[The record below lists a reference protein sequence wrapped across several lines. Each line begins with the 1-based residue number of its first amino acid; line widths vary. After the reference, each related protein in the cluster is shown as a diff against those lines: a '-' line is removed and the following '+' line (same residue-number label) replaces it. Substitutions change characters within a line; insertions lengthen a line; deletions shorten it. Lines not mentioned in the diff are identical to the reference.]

1 MPIINGVF
9 TPLTLETALS
19 QVIAD
24 APASIVFSP
33 GNPPELILATMF
45 AQAAVYVDEN
55 EGELMALFMS
65 PVGAMIDAMN
75 PNNPR
80 KAAIYASGY
89 ITITNSTAIAAVIP
103 VNTIVTAPNGQQYT
117 ITIGGTVPAKVGGTN
132 GTLNLPVAA
141 VDSGIVSNIPANQA
155 FTIDGFSSLTA
166 LNPLPFL
173 NGAAAES
180 DAIYLNRIISERT
193 EYGTQNGSV
202 AVETEIKKYYPDAY
216 MYVNNTGVAL
226 SDPVPVPA
234 NGYNLVVKTPSGILA
249 DGYEIAPALNIL
261 ASRLEFIN
269 SQNVGSTFHTVLSGS
284 VLNSGVPLSYYFTCA
299 QPVDTTIAM
308 QINIRASSNATE
320 AELISQANS
329 FAAAFLNRLMTMFSG
344 ISGSTDVTYN
354 DGIHTPVVTAVD
366 ITGSESQSGTIA
378 PQFGIG
384 TIEALV
390 NDLSTM
396 KNTPQILFD
405 AVDSMTITIDPQV
418 LGESP
423 IVLTIGG
430 ATTFIDFKNDQLFS
444 DYTSFYDRFMF
455 IDPANITI
463 TMVVSGWM

>member
-9 TPLTLETALS
+9 TPLTLETALN

-65 PVGAMIDAMN
+65 PVGAMIDTMN

-80 KAAIYASGY
+80 KSAIYASGY
-89 ITITNSTAIAAVIP
+89 ITITNPETEAAVIP
-103 VNTIVTAPNGQQYT
+103 VNTIATAPNGQQYT
-117 ITIGGTVPAKVGGTN
+117 ITAGGTVPGSS
-132 GTLNLPVAA
+132 GTLNLPVTA

-166 LNPLPFL
+166 ANPLPFL

-180 DAIYLNRIISERT
+180 DAVYLNRIISERT

-216 MYVNNTGVAL
+216 MYVNNTGVSL
-226 SDPVPVPA
+226 SDPVPVPS

-249 DGYEIAPALNIL
+249 DGYEIAQILNIL
-261 ASRLEFIN
+261 ASRLEFTN
-269 SQNVGSTFHTVLSGS
+269 SQNLGSIFHVVLSGS
-284 VLNSGVPLSYYFTCA
+284 VLNSGVPLSYYFTVA
-299 QPVDTTIAM
+299 QAVETTIAM

-329 FAAAFLNRLMTMFSG
+329 FATAFLNRLMTMFSG
-344 ISGSTDVTYN
+344 INGSTDVTYD
-354 DGIHTPVVTAVD
+354 DGIHTPTVTAID
-366 ITGSESQSGTIA
+366 ITGTESQSGTIA

-384 TIEALV
+384 TIIALV
-390 NDLSTM
+390 NDPSTM
-396 KNTPQILFD
+396 GDTLQILFD
-405 AVDSMTITIDPQV
+405 EVDSLSITIDPNV
-418 LGESP
+418 AGESS
-423 IVLTIGG
+423 VVMTIGG
-430 ATTFIDFKNDQLFS
+430 GTTFVDFKNDALFS

-455 IDPANITI
+455 IDPTKITI
-463 TMVVSGWM
+463 TMAVSGWM

>member
-1 MPIINGVF
+1 MPVVNGVF
-9 TPLTLETALS
+9 TPLTLETALNKI
-19 QVIAD
+19 IAD

-33 GNPPELILATMF
+33 GNPPELILANMF

-65 PVGAMIDAMN
+65 PVGAMIDTMN

-80 KAAIYASGY
+80 KSAIASKGY
-89 ITITNSTAIAAVIP
+89 VTFSNSTAGIISVP
-103 VNTIVTAPNGQQYT
+103 VNTIITAPNGQQYIVT
-117 ITIGGTVPAKVGGTN
+117 LAGSIPAKAGGVN
-132 GTLNLPVAA
+132 GTLNLPVTA
-141 VDSGIVSNIPANQA
+141 VVAGIAGNIPASQS
-155 FTIDGFSSLTA
+155 FTVTITGLTA
-166 LNPLPFL
+166 INPLPFL

-226 SDPVPVPA
+226 SDPVPVPV

-249 DGYEIAPALNIL
+249 DGYEIAQILNIL
-261 ASRLEFIN
+261 ASRLEFTN
-269 SQNVGSTFHTVLSGS
+269 SQNLGSTFHVVLSGK
-284 VLNSGVPLSYYFTCA
+284 VLSSGVPLSYYFTVA
-299 QPVDTTIAM
+299 QAVETTIAM
-308 QINIRASSNATE
+308 TINIRASSNATE

-329 FAAAFLNRLMTMFSG
+329 FATAFLNRLMAMFSG
-344 ISGSTDVTYN
+344 INGATDVTYD
-354 DGIHTPVVTAVD
+354 DGVHTPVVTSVD
-366 ITGSESQSGTIA
+366 ITGTESQSGTIA

-384 TIEALV
+384 TIIALV

-396 KNTPQILFD
+396 ANTPLILFD
-405 AVDSMTITIDPQV
+405 EVDSMTITIDPLV
-418 LGESP
+418 MGESP
-423 IVLTIGG
+423 IVLEIGG

-463 TMVVSGWM
+463 TMAVSGWM